1 MADTLSFDAA
11 LAEALLFLSELG
23 LSRVLRPEQKEA
35 ISSLVH
41 GSDLLA
47 VLPTGFGKSLIFQLF
62 ICVKQLL
69 SSKAVC
75 VIVVCPLKS
84 IVQDQLTEASLMGLM
99 TTSLAS
105 ASLHDVE
112 NGKYQLIFA
121 SAEEILAKPFL
132 SSLKKSSSP
141 LHQNLAAI
149 IVDESHTVE
158 TWTGERFV
166 FCFFLR

>member
-23 LSRVLRPEQKEA
+23 LSHVLRPEQKEA

-62 ICVKQLL
+62 IRVKQLL

-84 IVQDQLTEASLMGLM
+84 IVQDQLTEASLMGL
-99 TTSLAS
+99 TDSWFNFYCYSPVSYGQSLTIR
-105 ASLHDVE
+105 DRTV
-112 NGKYQLIFA
+112 
-121 SAEEILAKPFL
+121 
-132 SSLKKSSSP
+132 
-141 LHQNLAAI
+141 AI
-149 IVDESHTVE
+149 K
-158 TWTGERFV
+158 R
-166 FCFFLR
+166 